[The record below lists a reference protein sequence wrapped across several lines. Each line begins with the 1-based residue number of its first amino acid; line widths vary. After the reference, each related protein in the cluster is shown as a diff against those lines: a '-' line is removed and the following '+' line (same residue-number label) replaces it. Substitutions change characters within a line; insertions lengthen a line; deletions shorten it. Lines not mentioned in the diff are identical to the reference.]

1 MDLSSHNS
9 FLKVVEDS
17 WAQPCS
23 GSAQFILASK
33 LKLLKLNLKT
43 WNKEVYGHYK
53 NHIVEAEP
61 QVLAKELAFES
72 NPSDS
77 FLRDLNLAKSS
88 LHNWLKAK
96 STHWKQRAKVKWL
109 QDGDR
114 NTKFFHLSAKSK
126 GICNRIDKINVE
138 CTIYEDDNQ
147 IKDQAASFSN
157 VFQADTV
164 IPDEDLFL
172 LEGPSISEE

>member
-1 MDLSSHNS
+1 M
-9 FLKVVEDS
+9 
-17 WAQPCS
+17 
-23 GSAQFILASK
+23 
-33 LKLLKLNLKT
+33 
-43 WNKEVYGHYK
+43 
-53 NHIVEAEP
+53 
-61 QVLAKELAFES
+61 
-72 NPSDS
+72 
-77 FLRDLNLAKSS
+77 
-88 LHNWLKAK
+88 
-96 STHWKQRAKVKWL
+96 AKVKWL

-147 IKDQAASFSN
+147 IKDQAASFFSN